1 VLAHAAAMSSTCYN
15 PFLYAWLNDNFRKEF
30 KQVLPCF
37 GANYSTVAA
46 MEMRHGFAR
55 HQCNGDQ
62 NKDKNMSNNTINTIS
77 GSDFKNIQPLISRT
91 VNKFDSEEEG
101 L

>member
-1 VLAHAAAMSSTCYN
+1 
-15 PFLYAWLNDNFRKEF
+15 
-30 KQVLPCF
+30 
-37 GANYSTVAA
+37 
-46 MEMRHGFAR
+46 MEMRHGLAR

-62 NKDKNMSNNTINTIS
+62 NKDKIMSNNTITTIS
-77 GSDFKNIQPLISRT
+77 GSDVKNIQPLISRI